1 MRAWRVERVKRSVAS
16 SALPVG
22 GRGRKHEVGTAV
34 TETELC
40 ANARNNGRTLHA
52 RGETQPVRQRATR
65 NIYTTALRA
74 LRHTHLTHQSH
85 TTLKETKQKTRS
97 KTHRKH
103 TIDPHTRTST
113 HTYHNRP
120 SNLPAQLIAAE
131 ASLSAATRPSMG
143 MALTVVGFRSSPR
156 SGARSSSLSIRRL
169 TVDPRQTAARPRWG
183 QSPARRCTI
192 WAPCCSA

>member
-1 MRAWRVERVKRSVAS
+1 MLPLVCETGSAEMRAWRVERVKRSVAS

-74 LRHTHLTHQSH
+74 LRHTHLTQH
-85 TTLKETKQKTRS
+85 TLKETS
-97 KTHRKH
+97 KRH
-103 TIDPHTRTST
+103 
-113 HTYHNRP
+113 
-120 SNLPAQLIAAE
+120 
-131 ASLSAATRPSMG
+131 
-143 MALTVVGFRSSPR
+143 
-156 SGARSSSLSIRRL
+156 
-169 TVDPRQTAARPRWG
+169 AARPTESTRLIHIRAPPHIPITIG
-183 QSPARRCTI
+183 HQTCLHSSSPPRHLSPPPLAHPWAWLLPLWASDLPRDLALDQAR
-192 WAPCCSA
+192 